1 MNNKNIFFWFI
12 IIFISSTILFNKK
25 IIEIYFLHK
34 LSNWVEKD
42 VIIKDFQIKYP
53 DLISIKNLEVKS
65 SNSVYYD
72 LIFEAK
78 NITVKLDLNSFLSGD
93 LRIINNLTIE
103 EPKFYLEVVQKNSKL
118 DTESESND
126 QIVYED
132 NIGIAQK
139 INQNFPDKVW
149 PVKKKD
155 INFLILKSRISNGI
169 SYVKISPILK
179 ESEIL
184 LSDFEFTSTGNLK
197 GHQHYKD
204 VLKIMLFDIFSR
216 ETNIKKKRIL
226 KTIYKF

>member
-1 MNNKNIFFWFI
+1 MNNKNIFFLFI